1 MERRRQ
7 SWGGIAAALICGILW
22 LVVFCISAKPSYE
35 SGGFWGSWF
44 QSRIMGLLISIA
56 FLSEGIAAIIRRA
69 KGAGCRDSAK
79 NKYVYANWVTI
90 AAYIIFGTEL
100 TVAFG
105 RIVFASGAAGAH
117 AGAMDIL
124 CMAAGAAAVV
134 AGIVICIMKLRR
146 RNFKKNG
153 GTDG

>member
-1 MERRRQ
+1 
-7 SWGGIAAALICGILW
+7 
-22 LVVFCISAKPSYE
+22 
-35 SGGFWGSWF
+35 
-44 QSRIMGLLISIA
+44 MGLLISIA
-56 FLSEGIAAIIRRA
+56 FLSEGIAAIIQRA

-105 RIVFASGAAGAH
+105 RIVFASGAAEES
-117 AGAMDIL
+117 AGAVDIL

-134 AGIVICIMKLRR
+134 AAIVICIMKLRR

-153 GTDG
+153 GADG

>member
-35 SGGFWGSWF
+35 SGGFWGSRF

-69 KGAGCRDSAK
+69 KGAGCRDSVK

-90 AAYIIFGTEL
+90 AAYVIFGTEFAI
-100 TVAFG
+100 AFG
-105 RIVFASGAAGAH
+105 RTVFASGAAEES
-117 AGAMDIL
+117 AGTMDIL
-124 CMAAGAAAVV
+124 CMVTGVIAVA
-134 AGIVICIMKLRR
+134 AGIVLGILKLRR
-146 RNFKKNG
+146 RNVKTEG
-153 GTDG
+153 GSGG